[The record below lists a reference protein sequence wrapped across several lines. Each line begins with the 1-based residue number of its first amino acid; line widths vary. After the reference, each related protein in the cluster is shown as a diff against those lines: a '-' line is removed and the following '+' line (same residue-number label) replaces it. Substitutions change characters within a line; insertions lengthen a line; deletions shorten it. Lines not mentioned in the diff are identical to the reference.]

1 MKNTTKQV
9 HNTNVYN
16 AKKMHRVNLC
26 IQIVLVLV
34 IVGQLIVTNG
44 IPAST
49 KYIIAGLS
57 IILLGVMNYFLPIHD
72 YLKGLIFGMLPAAV
86 IIALFYL
93 DKFALNKHYMIVLTI
108 VMVAIYFKEELILI
122 YGILL
127 NIAMIVSY
135 ILIGEKFLAVN
146 ANMQGIVTIITV
158 LNSIL
163 VLLYLLARWGRQL
176 ITESARKEKEAR
188 DILARLEETFRNI
201 ETGTNHLDSN
211 ITNVYNNTGIL
222 NDSSNT
228 VVGTVKQISDSI
240 QREASSI
247 YHIKTTM
254 DIALENVKEN
264 ISMSEVIVTKSED
277 MNIKVQESY
286 DQINQ
291 ITDYM
296 KTVNQVIGST
306 KETVLDLGNN
316 LEVVNSLL
324 DSIKQIAGQTNLL
337 ALNAAIES
345 ARAGEQG
352 KGFAVVADEIR
363 KLAEQSTSIAANIT
377 TVTTSLFAKA
387 KTANENSMEGA
398 NAINQSQ
405 EILDELSSYFSDFK
419 NTYIESNLELKSLMT
434 KIRDAMQN
442 LNLLK
447 NEIEMVS
454 DISQDNTA
462 STQEI
467 LATIE
472 NENNL
477 ITEMN
482 EVVTSMNHLCKDLK
496 NLTVVK

>member
-1 MKNTTKQV
+1 MKNAARQV
-9 HNTNVYN
+9 NNTNVYN
-16 AKKMHRVNLC
+16 AKKMHRVNLY

-44 IPAST
+44 VPASV
-49 KYIIAGLS
+49 KYMIAGLS
-57 IILLGVMNYFLPIHD
+57 IILLGVINYFLPIHD
-72 YLKGLIFGMLPAAV
+72 YLKGLIFGLLPATV
-86 IIALFYL
+86 IIALFYV

-108 VMVAIYFKEELILI
+108 VMVAIYFKEELIII

-135 ILIGEKFLAVN
+135 IMIGEKFLAVN

-176 ITESARKEKEAR
+176 IAESARKEKEAR
-188 DILARLEETFRNI
+188 DILTRLEETLRTI
-201 ETGTNHLDSN
+201 ETGTNNLDSN

-228 VVGTVKQISDSI
+228 VVGTVKQISNSI

-254 DIALENVKEN
+254 DNALEDVKEN
-264 ISMSEVIVTKSED
+264 INMSEVIVTKSED
-277 MNIKVQESY
+277 MNIKVQESFE
-286 DQINQ
+286 QINQ

-306 KETVLDLGNN
+306 KETVLDLGSN

-387 KTANENSMEGA
+387 KTANENSLEGA
-398 NAINQSQ
+398 NAVNQSQ
-405 EILDELSSYFSDFK
+405 EILDELSMYFGDFK

-434 KIRDAMQN
+434 KIKDAMQN

-447 NEIEMVS
+447 TEIEMVS
-454 DISQDNTA
+454 DIAQDNTA

-477 ITEMN
+477 ISEMN
-482 EVVTSMNHLCKDLK
+482 DVVTSMNNLCKDLK
-496 NLTVVK
+496 GLTVIK

>member
-1 MKNTTKQV
+1 MKNSAKQT
-9 HNTNVYN
+9 HNASVYS

-26 IQIVLVLV
+26 VQIILVFV
-34 IVGQLIVTNG
+34 IVGQLVVVNG
-44 IPAST
+44 IPASS
-49 KYIIAGLS
+49 KYIMAGLS
-57 IILLGVMNYFLPIHD
+57 IVLLGFINYFLPIHD
-72 YLKGLIFGMLPAAV
+72 YVKGMIFGILPAAI

-108 VMVAIYFKEELILI
+108 VMVAIYFKEELIVI

-135 ILIGEKFLAVN
+135 ILIGERFLAVN

-176 ITESARKEKEAR
+176 IADSARKESEAR
-188 DILARLEETFRNI
+188 LVLAKLEETIKSI
-201 ETGTNHLDSN
+201 ETGTNNLDNN
-211 ITNVYNNTGIL
+211 ITNVYNNTSTL
-222 NDSSNT
+222 NKSSN
-228 VVGTVKQISDSI
+228 VIVGTVKQISDSI

-247 YHIKTTM
+247 YHIKSTL
-254 DIALENVKEN
+254 DNALEDVKEN
-264 ISMSEVIVTKSED
+264 INMSQVIVSKSED
-277 MNIKVQESY
+277 MNLKVQESFE
-286 DQINQ
+286 QINQ
-291 ITDYM
+291 ITDHM

-352 KGFAVVADEIR
+352 RGFAVVADEIR
-363 KLAEQSTSIAANIT
+363 KLAEQSTTIAANIT

-387 KTANENSMEGA
+387 KAANENSMEGA
-398 NAINQSQ
+398 NAVNQSQ
-405 EILDELSSYFSDFK
+405 EILNELSGYFGNFK
-419 NTYIESNLELKSLMT
+419 DTYIDSNIELKSLMT
-434 KIRDAMQN
+434 KIKEAMSN

-447 NEIEMVS
+447 SEIEEVS
-454 DISQDNTA
+454 HIAQNNTA
-462 STQEI
+462 ATEEI

-472 NENNL
+472 NENGL
-477 ITEMN
+477 ITDMN
-482 EVVTSMNHLCKDLK
+482 TVVMSMNNLCKDLK
-496 NLTVVK
+496 KLTDIK

>member
-1 MKNTTKQV
+1 MKNTARQV
-9 HNTNVYN
+9 NNTNVYN

-26 IQIVLVLV
+26 IQIVLVFV
-34 IVGQLIVTNG
+34 IVGQLIITNG
-44 IPAST
+44 VAAST
-49 KYIIAGLS
+49 QYIMAGLS
-57 IILLGVMNYFLPIHD
+57 IILLGVINYFLPIHD
-72 YLKGLIFGMLPAAV
+72 YLKGLIFGLLPATV
-86 IIALFYL
+86 IIALFYV

-108 VMVAIYFKEELILI
+108 VMVAIYFKEELIII

-135 ILIGEKFLAVN
+135 ILIGEKLLAVN

-176 ITESARKEKEAR
+176 IAESTRKEKEAR
-188 DILARLEETFRNI
+188 ELLTRLEETLRSI
-201 ETGTNHLDSN
+201 ETGTNNLDSN
-211 ITNVYNNTGIL
+211 ISNVYNNTGIL
-222 NDSSNT
+222 NESSN
-228 VVGTVKQISDSI
+228 VILGTVKQISNSI

-247 YHIKTTM
+247 YHIKNTM
-254 DIALENVKEN
+254 DNALDNVKDN

-277 MNIKVQESY
+277 MNLKVQESY
-286 DQINQ
+286 EQINQ
-291 ITDYM
+291 ITDHM
-296 KTVNQVIGST
+296 KTVNEVIGST
-306 KETVLDLGNN
+306 KATVLDLGNN
-316 LEVVNSLL
+316 LEVVNTLL

-352 KGFAVVADEIR
+352 RGFAVVADEIR
-363 KLAEQSTSIAANIT
+363 KLAEQSTTIAANIT

-387 KTANENSMEGA
+387 KTANENSVEGA
-398 NAINQSQ
+398 VAVNQSQ
-405 EILDELSSYFSDFK
+405 EILDELSTYFGDFK
-419 NTYIESNLELKSLMT
+419 NNYMESNLELKNLMT
-434 KIRDAMQN
+434 KIKDAMQN

-447 NEIEMVS
+447 KEIEMVS

-472 NENNL
+472 NENDL

-482 EVVTSMNHLCKDLK
+482 NVVTSMNNLCKDLK
-496 NLTVVK
+496 NLTVIK